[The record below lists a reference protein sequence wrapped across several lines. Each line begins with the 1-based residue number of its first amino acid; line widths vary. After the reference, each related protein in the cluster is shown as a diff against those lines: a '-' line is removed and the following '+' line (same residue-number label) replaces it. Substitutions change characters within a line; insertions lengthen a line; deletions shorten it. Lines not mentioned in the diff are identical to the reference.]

1 MPSDMPIEDITEE
14 LEGFGIHPK
23 ECKVLISRKTGL
35 PMPIFAVFLDKTPD
49 NKNIYNLK
57 EICSMKIEVEPMR
70 RKFGPAQC
78 FRCQGF
84 FHSSK
89 YCTRNPKCVK
99 CGKPHLTKDCTKMQS
114 EEPTCC
120 HCQGKHPAN
129 YIGCPNNPLNR
140 PPPPPKVNF
149 WQERARKKKEML
161 EAAKAKSNP
170 EAQPVVFTP
179 TQTKPTTSSQQPQVP
194 SSSSESNQQA
204 QMPSSSPGNSSKS
217 RAIPAKPYND
227 PEGTSPSFIETFA
240 QINDP
245 EVKEMVE
252 VIHKFIAISKSD
264 KPRAIKSLELL
275 SLLQIKF

>member
-1 MPSDMPIEDITEE
+1 MPSDMPIEDIIEE

-99 CGKPHLTKDCTKMQS
+99 RGKPHLTKDCTKMQS

-170 EAQPVVFTP
+170 EAQPGVSTL
-179 TQTKPTTSSQQPQVP
+179 TQTQPTTSSQQPQVP
-194 SSSSESNQQA
+194 SSSPENNQQA

-227 PEGTSPSFIETFA
+227 PEGTSPSFIDTFA